1 MRTGLIVSMVI
12 LAIVVVLG
20 IFSQQLI
27 VAEGNRYESAAQELL
42 TLCSDGLWDETLALA
57 RSYRDR
63 WDGTAHWMRM
73 LLHHDDVDAIALSLS
88 EIQAG
93 ALSQSLSS
101 SVLGCYHLANAA
113 QRMVAHD
120 RMNLE
125 NLL

>member
-1 MRTGLIVSMVI
+1 MRTGFVVSMVI
-12 LAIVVVLG
+12 LVLVAVLG

-27 VAEGNRYESAAQELL
+27 IAEGNRYESAAQELL
-42 TLCSDGLWDETLALA
+42 TLCSDGRWDETLALA

-63 WDGTAHWMRM
+63 WEGTAHWMRM

-93 ALSQSLSS
+93 ALTQSVADSA
-101 SVLGCYHLANAA
+101 LGCYRLASAA
-113 QRMVAHD
+113 QRMVDHD
-120 RMNLE
+120 RINLE